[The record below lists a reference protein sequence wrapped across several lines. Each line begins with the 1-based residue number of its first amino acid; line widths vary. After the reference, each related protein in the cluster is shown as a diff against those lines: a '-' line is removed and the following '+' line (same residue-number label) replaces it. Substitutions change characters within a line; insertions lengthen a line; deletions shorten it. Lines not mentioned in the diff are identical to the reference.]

1 MCHPERSKAKSKDLD
16 YFIFI
21 PAYNVAATLAGVL
34 GRIPL
39 AVMERAQVL
48 VIDDGSKDDTRG
60 VYETF
65 VAKSAG
71 VAGEARAAG
80 SEVAG
85 NAIAGNNC
93 VGNGVAGN
101 SRAASGLA
109 CTGDNRAAPGLAC
122 ADHLQ
127 YMRFEFNRGYGAVV
141 KCGITEGLRS
151 GAKYIACLH
160 GDGQYPA
167 EQLGEFFAHLEGAGC
182 SPAGNQPENVA
193 PENVAPEF
201 DPRGQPEVSASAGN
215 RPASAAGKL
224 PAIALVQGSRR
235 LVPGAARAGNMPLHK
250 RIGGAFLT
258 ALENIA
264 FRQKLTDRHS
274 GFIVYNAEFLKTL
287 DLAKLSP
294 SFDIDLEIISI
305 ADARGWR
312 LAELPIPTRYAGEK
326 SNLNVVTY
334 GLRVLRQILRRFCLR

>member
-1 MCHPERSKAKSKDLD
+1 MIPD
-16 YFIFI
+16 YFIFV

-71 VAGEARAAG
+71 VAGEASAAD

-85 NAIAGNNC
+85 NAIAGTNC

-101 SRAASGLA
+101 NRAAPSLA
-109 CTGDNRAAPGLAC
+109 CTDSDCTGDNRAAPGLAC

-127 YMRFEFNRGYGAVV
+127 YMRFERNLGYGAVV
-141 KCGITEGLRS
+141 KRGISEGLRS

-167 EQLGEFFAHLEGAGC
+167 EKLDEFFAHLET
-182 SPAGNQPENVA
+182 AGNPPENTA
-193 PENVAPEF
+193 LENVAPEF
-201 DPRGQPEVSASAGN
+201 DPCGQPEVGAPAGN
-215 RPASAAGKL
+215 SS
-224 PAIALVQGSRR
+224 AIALVQGSRR
-235 LVPGAARAGNMPLHK
+235 LVPGGARAGNMPLYK
-250 RIGGAFLT
+250 RLGGAFLT
-258 ALENIA
+258 ALENVA

-274 GFIVYNAEFLKTL
+274 GFIVYSTDFLKTL
-287 DLAKLSP
+287 DLQKLSP

-305 ADARGWR
+305 ADARGCR

-334 GLRVLRQILRRFCLR
+334 GLRVLRQTWRRFCLR

>member
-1 MCHPERSKAKSKDLD
+1 MIPD
-16 YFIFI
+16 YFIFV

-34 GRIPL
+34 GRIPP
-39 AVMERAQVL
+39 AVMERATVL

-60 VYETF
+60 AYETF

-71 VAGEARAAG
+71 VAGEASAAG
-80 SEVAG
+80 SDCAG
-85 NAIAGNNC
+85 NAIAGTNC
-93 VGNGVAGN
+93 VGNGVAG
-101 SRAASGLA
+101 
-109 CTGDNRAAPGLAC
+109 CNRAAPGLAC

-127 YMRFEFNRGYGAVV
+127 YMRFERNLGYGAVV
-141 KCGITEGLRS
+141 KRGISEGLRS

-167 EQLGEFFAHLEGAGC
+167 EQLGEFFAHLETAR
-182 SPAGNQPENVA
+182 
-193 PENVAPEF
+193 
-201 DPRGQPEVSASAGN
+201 D
-215 RPASAAGKL
+215 L
-224 PAIALVQGSRR
+224 ALLQGSRHAIAG
-235 LVPGAARAGNMPLHK
+235 GAKAGNMPLHK
-250 RIGGAFLT
+250 RIGGAILT

-287 DLAKLSP
+287 NLAKLSP